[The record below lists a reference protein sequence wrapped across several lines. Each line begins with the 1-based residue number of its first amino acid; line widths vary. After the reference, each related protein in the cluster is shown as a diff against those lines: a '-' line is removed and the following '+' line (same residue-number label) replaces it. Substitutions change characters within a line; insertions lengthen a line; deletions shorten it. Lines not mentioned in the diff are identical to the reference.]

1 MKKNDHLFNW
11 AFMPNYFVWTK
22 HGERGVIMEYDEE
35 DDDTI
40 PDWSQGGAFAD
51 KPMEE
56 VYKEMGENQG
66 PYDALGE
73 VLREAKENCGEKV
86 KESKKFQHMLEDHKQ
101 PLYRD
106 CKEGHKKLGSTLE
119 ILQWK
124 ASNGLSDMAL
134 DELLLIVK
142 DMLPEGNEL
151 SASTYEAKSVV
162 CPLGLEVEKIHAC
175 PNDCILYQ
183 GKEYEKLDACPVCE
197 SQCYKIS

>member
-1 MKKNDHLFNW
+1 
-11 AFMPNYFVWTK
+11 
-22 HGERGVIMEYDEE
+22 
-35 DDDTI
+35 
-40 PDWSQGGAFAD
+40 
-51 KPMEE
+51 
-56 VYKEMGENQG
+56 
-66 PYDALGE
+66 
-73 VLREAKENCGEKV
+73 VLQEPKENCGEKV